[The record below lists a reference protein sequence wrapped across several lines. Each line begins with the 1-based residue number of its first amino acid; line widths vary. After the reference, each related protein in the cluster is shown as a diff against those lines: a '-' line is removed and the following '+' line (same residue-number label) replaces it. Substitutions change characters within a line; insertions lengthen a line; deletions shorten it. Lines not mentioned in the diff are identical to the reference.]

1 MAEGLLTSSFIMKS
15 GVSIH
20 SFHSEPL
27 LPDEPSGPVTSK
39 LIFSS
44 VVAVCGSYVYGHAVG
59 YSSPAESGIVDDL
72 GLTTAQY
79 AVFSSILTIGAMLGA
94 VISGRI
100 ADFIGRRW
108 AMGISELICIAGW
121 VLMIFA
127 KDATWLDL
135 GRFILGCGIGLT
147 SYCVPIYVAEISPK
161 HVRGAFTALNP
172 LFMGLGQ
179 SLAFLFGSIVNWQIL
194 AFIGIVPGLIQLP
207 CLFFIPE
214 SPRWLANI
222 GKMKEFEDSLQ
233 RLRGPDA
240 DVAPE
245 AAEIKEYTEYLT
257 QMSEGG
263 FFNMF
268 QRKYL
273 YTLIVGVGLIVFQR
287 FGGLYAFVFYASTI
301 FEDAGFPSKIG
312 TIAASV
318 VQIVTTVLGILL
330 IDKAGRRP
338 MLLISTVGSC
348 FGCFI
353 TGSAYLFKDL
363 GAERELTAS
372 LALIGVL
379 VYLGLLQLGLGGI
392 PWIIMSEIF
401 PINIKGPAGSLV
413 VLVSWLGS
421 WLVSYTFSYLFD
433 WSQSGVFFIYGGIC
447 ALGVLFIAKL
457 VPETKGRTLEEIQES
472 MMNGSH

>member
-1 MAEGLLTSSFIMKS
+1 MTESGEASSGLP
-15 GVSIH
+15 H
-20 SFHSEPL
+20 
-27 LPDEPSGPVTSK
+27 EPSGPVTFK
-39 LIFSS
+39 LVFSS
-44 VVAVCGSYVYGHAVG
+44 LVAVCGSYVYGHAVG

-108 AMGISELICIAGW
+108 AMGISELICISGW
-121 VLMIFA
+121 VSMIFA

-172 LFMGLGQ
+172 LFIGLGQ
-179 SLAFLFGSIVNWQIL
+179 SLAFLVGSFVNWQIL
-194 AFIGIVPGLIQLP
+194 AFIGIVPGLTQLP
-207 CLFFIPE
+207 CLYFIPE
-214 SPRWLANI
+214 SPRWLANV
-222 GKMKEFEDSLQ
+222 GKMNEFEDSLQ

-240 DVAPE
+240 DVALE
-245 AAEIKEYTEYLT
+245 AAEIQEHTEYLN
-257 QMSEGG
+257 QMSESG

-273 YTLIVGVGLIVFQR
+273 YTLVVGVGLIVFQR
-287 FGGLYAFVFYASTI
+287 FGGFYGFVFYASTI
-301 FEDAGFPSKIG
+301 FKDAGFPSRMG
-312 TIAASV
+312 TIAASI
-318 VQIVTTVLGILL
+318 VQVIATVLGLFL
-330 IDKAGRRP
+330 IDRAGRRP
-338 MLLISTVGSC
+338 ILLISTVGSC
-348 FGCFI
+348 LGCFI

-372 LALIGVL
+372 LALIGVS
-379 VYLGLLQLGLGGI
+379 VYLGLFQLGLGGV

-421 WLVSYTFSYLFD
+421 WIVSYTFVYVFD
-433 WSQSGVFFIYGGIC
+433 WSQSGIFFIYGGVC